1 MRKWKIELKN
11 YESCFCHSALKD
23 ELIFVPQ
30 KWEEG
35 RKMTKS
41 DEKLAFNLI
50 SVLGN
55 GEYSINV

>member
-1 MRKWKIELKN
+1 MGLLKVDGSRVRANSKNKQIMRKWKIELKN

-35 RKMTKS
+35 GR
-41 DEKLAFNLI
+41 
-50 SVLGN
+50 
-55 GEYSINV
+55 